1 MSAKQSTGSETVRSK
16 AIKLVEATVMS
27 NYGSGDQVEM
37 EQKQEVVLV
46 LKLELELEL
55 LHSLVDLIT
64 SRQYK

>member
-1 MSAKQSTGSETVRSK
+1 
-16 AIKLVEATVMS
+16 MS

>member
-1 MSAKQSTGSETVRSK
+1 
-16 AIKLVEATVMS
+16 MS

-37 EQKQEVVLV
+37 KQKQEVVLV